1 MARQQTGRG
10 RLRQSASEVNRR
22 RLNLLRREVPA
33 LAAERMQHQPV
44 AQKCLLHTKIVG
56 NKRVRN

>member
-10 RLRQSASEVNRR
+10 RVRQSASEVNRR

-33 LAAERMQHQPV
+33 LAAENAV
-44 AQKCLLHTKIVG
+44 AQKCLLVSFI
-56 NKRVRN
+56 RR